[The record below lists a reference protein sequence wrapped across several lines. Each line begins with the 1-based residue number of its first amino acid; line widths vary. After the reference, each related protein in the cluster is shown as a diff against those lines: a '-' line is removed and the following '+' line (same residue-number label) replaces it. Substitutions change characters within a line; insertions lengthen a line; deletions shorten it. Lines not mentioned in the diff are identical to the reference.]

1 MSVLFIFHD
10 LNFLQQIRLLQ
21 VKRSNIHRLAQRSLK
36 LHWKPFYQMFKHS
49 YTKWIQHEVASIH
62 FCSLIHQRSTKKKN
76 YLCLYLQFFA
86 FVFLLLR
93 RSKVQTQSKQTAIQS
108 LTCRGRLGD
117 LKQHCARLHVPDL
130 EPGEVNAVNV
140 FIWAAQII
148 WREDCD
154 TDKTCEVE
162 KSEGGENTTNI
173 KTRPADKYAKILRYD
188 DDTLNKKT

>member
-1 MSVLFIFHD
+1 MTSIFCSRSDCCRWKGQTYADRLKEASNSTENLFIKC
-10 LNFLQQIRLLQ
+10 LNTVIQNEYNMKLLQ
-21 VKRSNIHRLAQRSLK
+21 YIFVHWFINVRQRRRII
-36 LHWKPFYQMFKHS
+36 FVC
-49 YTKWIQHEVASIH
+49 I
-62 FCSLIHQRSTKKKN
+62 CSFLF
-76 YLCLYLQFFA
+76 LF
-86 FVFLLLR
+86 FLLLR
-93 RSKVQTQSKQTAIQS
+93 RSKVQTQSKQTKKKIQS

-154 TDKTCEVE
+154 TDKTREVE

-173 KTRPADKYAKILRYD
+173 KARPADKYAKILRYD
-188 DDTLNKKT
+188 DDTLNKNT